1 MCVWAENSNFAHIQ
15 IMQPI
20 QGIYP
25 FLKEP
30 KKIVVTTHQKPDG
43 DAMGASLG
51 LYHFLL
57 ALGHKATVISPTN
70 WADFLNWMPGADDV
84 MDFESGKE
92 RANHVLHEA
101 DILFCLDFNVLHRT
115 KDMEKPLTDLQCI
128 KVLIDHHQQPQE
140 SAFTFGESN
149 VYKSST
155 CEMIYDFIVASPFST
170 ALDKNMATCIYT
182 GLLTDTG
189 SFRFPSATAHVHRVV
204 AHLMD
209 LGINHSEIFENL
221 FDNFSENRLR
231 FIGNALLNRLE
242 VMYEMNTALM
252 AIPGSDVIKYNI
264 KTGDTEG
271 LVNYMLTIQGIRFGA
286 LLIDRKEERKWSFR
300 SKGNFDVNKF
310 AREHFNGGG
319 HMNASGGKSINS
331 LQENISV
338 FKKVLREY
346 QDQLQ

>member
-1 MCVWAENSNFAHIQ
+1 
-15 IMQPI
+15 MQPI
-20 QGIYP
+20 QGIYTL
-25 FLKEP
+25 LKKP
-30 KKIVVTTHQKPDG
+30 KKIVITAHQKPDG

-57 ALGHKATVISPTN
+57 ALGHKATVVSPTN
-70 WADFLNWMPGADDV
+70 WAGFLNWMPGADDV
-84 MDFESGKE
+84 LDYESDKE
-92 RANHVLHEA
+92 KTNHILNEA

-115 KDMEKPLTDLQCI
+115 KGMEKPLSDLECI

-140 SAFTFGESN
+140 SAFTYGESN

-155 CEMIYDFIVASPFST
+155 CEMIYDFIVASPFAT

-242 VMYEMNTALM
+242 VMYELNTALM
-252 AIPGSDVIKYNI
+252 AIPGTDVMKYNI

-271 LVNYMLTIQGIRFGA
+271 LVNYLLTIEGIKFGA

-300 SKGNFDVNKF
+300 SKGDFDVNTF

-319 HMNASGGKSINS
+319 HKNASGGNSKNS
-331 LQENISV
+331 LQENV
-338 FKKVLREY
+338 TTFKKVLTEY

>member
-1 MCVWAENSNFAHIQ
+1 
-15 IMQPI
+15 MQPI

-30 KKIVVTTHQKPDG
+30 KKIVITAHQKPDG

-57 ALGHKATVISPTN
+57 ALGHNATVISPTN

-84 MDFESGKE
+84 MDYESDKE
-92 RANHVLHEA
+92 KANHVLHEA

-115 KDMEKPLTDLQCI
+115 KDMEKSLTDLQCI

-170 ALDKNMATCIYT
+170 ALDKKMATCIYT

>member
-1 MCVWAENSNFAHIQ
+1 MYEWTESSNFAHIL

-20 QGIYP
+20 QGIY
-25 FLKEP
+25 FHLKEP
-30 KKIVVTTHQKPDG
+30 KNIVITAHQKPDG

-57 ALGHKATVISPTN
+57 ALGHQVTVISPTN
-70 WADFLNWMPGADDV
+70 WAGFLNWMPGVENVLDY
-84 MDFESGKE
+84 ESNKE
-92 RANHVLHEA
+92 KAENILRKTE
-101 DILFCLDFNVLHRT
+101 ILFCVDFNVLHRT
-115 KDMEKPLTDLQCI
+115 KQMEKILTDLDCI

-155 CEMIYDFIVASPFST
+155 CEMIYDFIVASPFAT
-170 ALDKNMATCIYT
+170 ALDKTIATCIYT

-209 LGINHSEIFENL
+209 LGINHSKIFENL
-221 FDNFSENRLR
+221 YDNFSEDRLR
-231 FIGNALLNRLE
+231 FIGNALLNHLD
-242 VMYEMNTALM
+242 VMYDLNTALM
-252 AIPGSDVIKYNI
+252 AIPGSEVMKYNI

-271 LVNYMLTIQGIRFGA
+271 LVNYLLTIEGIQFGA

-310 AREHFNGGG
+310 ARNHFNGGG
-319 HMNASGGKSINS
+319 HLNAAGGNSKKS
-331 LQENISV
+331 LQENIFI
-338 FKKVLREY
+338 FKKVLKEY
-346 QDQLQ
+346 EDQLQ